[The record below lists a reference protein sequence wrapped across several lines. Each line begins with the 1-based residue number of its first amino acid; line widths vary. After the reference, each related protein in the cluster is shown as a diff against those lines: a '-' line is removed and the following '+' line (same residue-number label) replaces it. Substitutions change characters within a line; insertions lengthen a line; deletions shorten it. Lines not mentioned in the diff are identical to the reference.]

1 MLTYIEKVMP
11 NLLRPAHIQI
21 VKNSIYILGFLT
33 QHLLDSGETLNVEI
47 VIDEFTFLEWVK
59 SLDFDV
65 RISSEDHLT

>member
-1 MLTYIEKVMP
+1 MP

-59 SLDFDV
+59 SMNFN
-65 RISSEDHLT
+65 ITFSSYDH